1 MYSFTYRYQ
10 GQMINTVM
18 DHYIIDGYDYYRIEH
33 DGDYCTI
40 MASGKPNMFNKM
52 TWVQIFNQSERIG
65 PRDLIQAMG
74 EGLLE
79 AGIGRAM
86 KL

>member
-10 GQMINTVM
+10 GQLFNTVM
-18 DHYIIDGYDYYRIEH
+18 DHYIVDGYDRYRIKTDE
-33 DGDYCTI
+33 DYCTI
-40 MASGKPNMFNKM
+40 MATGRPNIFNKT
-52 TWVQIFNQSERIG
+52 TWVQIFNQHERIE
-65 PRDLIQAMG
+65 PRELIQAMG

-79 AGIGRAM
+79 AGIGRAV